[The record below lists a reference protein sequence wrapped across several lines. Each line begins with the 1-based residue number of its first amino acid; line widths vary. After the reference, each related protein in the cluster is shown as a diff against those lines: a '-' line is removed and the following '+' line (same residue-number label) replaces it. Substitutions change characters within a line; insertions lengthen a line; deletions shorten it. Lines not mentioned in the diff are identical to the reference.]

1 MKIMKII
8 ELNLRITKNQNYRI
22 SKNIQRNYENQIIPR
37 ENYENHE
44 ILEYQ

>member
-1 MKIMKII
+1 MQII
-8 ELNLRITKNQNYRI
+8 EFNLRITKNQNSRI
-22 SKNIQRNYENQIIPR
+22 SIKIHRNYENLIIPR

>member
-8 ELNLRITKNQNYRI
+8 EFNLRITKNQNSTI
-22 SKNIQRNYENQIIPR
+22 SIKIHRNYENPIIPG

-44 ILEYQ
+44 ILEHQ